1 VKTKGEKMKVINL
14 PERLRDLAETLCGC
28 QWNHPLCSPATCN
41 EAADEI
47 ERLRAEI
54 ADAHALAYNSLPNRG
69 DMEDTLCGQVQ
80 RLREEIERLQDYN
93 EARYGI
99 IELFLQAAG
108 IEQLDSESVQE
119 QIVRGIRRVERMRTF
134 VFSSP
139 VDLYRDS
146 IRAAEAA
153 KEK

>member
-80 RLREEIERLQDYN
+80 RLREEIQRLTGEN
-93 EARYGI
+93 EARYALV
-99 IELFLQAAG
+99 ELFLLAAG
-108 IEQLDSESVQE
+108 IEPLEGESVPE
-119 QIVRGIRRVERMRTF
+119 QIDNAI
-134 VFSSP
+134 
-139 VDLYRDS
+139 DS
-146 IRAAEAA
+146 AFEALAAEAA